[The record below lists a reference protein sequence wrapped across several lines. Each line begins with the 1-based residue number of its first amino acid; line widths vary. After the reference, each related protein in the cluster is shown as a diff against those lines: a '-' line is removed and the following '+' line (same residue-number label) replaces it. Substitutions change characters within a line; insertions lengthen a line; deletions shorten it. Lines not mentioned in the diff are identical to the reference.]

1 MQAMFNSLPLYIG
14 LRYLRAKRRNQFISF
29 VSSFSLLGMAFGV
42 MALVAV
48 LAVMN
53 GFDRELKQRIL
64 SVTPHIL
71 LQSKGDTH
79 WRELIGQAQSVDGVV
94 SAAPYIHSSALINYH
109 RGMQGV
115 EVQGIQPD
123 LEQHVSVVDKHMQMG
138 ELSSLRPGEYNV
150 VIGRLLARNL
160 GVMPGDKLLLT
171 MPQVQVTP
179 AGLFPRVKRF
189 TVSGVFEVGAQMD
202 QNLVLVHMRD
212 AQKLLRLKDE
222 AQGLRIKTNDIYSAG
237 GIAQNLKA
245 VLGKGVTASDWSETQ
260 GSLFQAVKMEKI
272 VIGVLLMIVVFVAAF
287 NIISSLV
294 LMVADKRS
302 DIAVLR
308 TMGMSAAQVMAVFMV
323 QGLSVG
329 LLGIA
334 IGALL
339 GCILAV
345 NIGDIVAWIE
355 ALTGSYIFD
364 PSIYFISQL
373 PSDLQWGDVVIICTT
388 AIALSFLAT
397 LYPAWR
403 ATQIEP
409 AEALRYE

>member
-29 VSSFSLLGMAFGV
+29 VSAFSLLGMAFGV
-42 MALVAV
+42 MALIAV

-71 LQSKGDTH
+71 LQSNNGTH
-79 WRELIGQAQSVDGVV
+79 WGILADQSQSIDGIV

-115 EVQGIQPD
+115 EVQGILPE
-123 LEQHVSVVDKHMQMG
+123 LERSVSVVDKHMHLGQ
-138 ELSSLRPGEYNV
+138 LSDLKPGEYNV

-202 QNLVLVHMRD
+202 QNLVLIHMRD
-212 AQKLLRLKDE
+212 AQKLLRLKDDAE
-222 AQGLRIKTNDIYSAG
+222 GLRIKTNDIYSAG
-237 GIAQNLKA
+237 HIAQQLQ
-245 VLGKGVTASDWSETQ
+245 VTLGEGVNASDWSKTQ

-308 TMGMSAAQVMAVFMV
+308 TMGMSAAQIMAVFMV

-334 IGALL
+334 VGALL
-339 GCILAV
+339 GCVLAIH
-345 NIGDIVAWIE
+345 IGDIVAWFE

-364 PSIYFISQL
+364 PSVYFISKL
-373 PSDLQWGDVVIICTT
+373 PSDLQWFDVAVICST
-388 AIALSFLAT
+388 AVALSFLAT

-403 ATQIEP
+403 ATRIEP

>member
-1 MQAMFNSLPLYIG
+1 MQAMFNCLPLYIG

-29 VSSFSLLGMAFGV
+29 VSAFSLLGMAFGV
-42 MALVAV
+42 MALIVV

-71 LQSKGDTH
+71 LQSKSDSH
-79 WRELIGQAQSVDGVV
+79 WRALMSEAEAVNGVV

-115 EVQGIQPD
+115 EVQGIMPE
-123 LEQHVSVVDKHMQMG
+123 LEQRVSVVDQHMKLG
-138 ELSSLRPGEYNV
+138 RLSDLQGGAYNV

-202 QNLVLVHMRD
+202 QNLVLIHLQD
-212 AQKLLRLKDE
+212 AQKLLRLSGE
-222 AQGLRIKTNDIYSAG
+222 AEGLRIKTRDIYRAG
-237 GIAQNLKA
+237 SIAENLELA
-245 VLGKGVTASDWSETQ
+245 LGDGVSASDWSETQ

-308 TMGMSAAQVMAVFMV
+308 TMGMSAAQVMAIFMV

-329 LLGIA
+329 LLGIL

-339 GCILAV
+339 GCVLAI
-345 NIGDIVAWIE
+345 NIGDVVAWLE
-355 ALTGSYIFD
+355 GLTGRYIFD
-364 PSIYFISQL
+364 PSIYFISSL
-373 PSDLQWGDVVIICTT
+373 PSDLQWPDLIVVC
-388 AIALSFLAT
+388 ASAVVLSFLAT

-403 ATQIEP
+403 ATRIEP

>member
-1 MQAMFNSLPLYIG
+1 MFNSLPLYIG

-29 VSSFSLLGMAFGV
+29 VSTFSLLGMAFGV

-71 LQSKGDTH
+71 LQSKADSH
-79 WRELIGQAQSVDGVV
+79 WRELIRQTESVGGVV
-94 SAAPYIHSSALINYH
+94 SAAPYIHSSALVNYH

-115 EVQGIQPD
+115 EVQGILPE
-123 LEQHVSVVDKHMQMG
+123 LEQRVSVVDQRMHLGQ
-138 ELSSLRPGEYNV
+138 LTDLRPGEYNV

-202 QNLVLVHMRD
+202 QNLVLIHMRD
-212 AQKLLRLKDE
+212 AQKLLRLKTE

-237 GIAQNLKA
+237 AIGQKLKA
-245 VLGKGVTASDWSETQ
+245 SLGEDAVVSDWSQTQ
-260 GSLFQAVKMEKI
+260 GSLFQAVKMEKM

-329 LLGIA
+329 VLGIV
-334 IGALL
+334 IGAFL

-345 NIGDIVAWIE
+345 NIGAIVAWVE
-355 ALTGSYIFD
+355 AVTGQYIFD
-364 PSIYFISQL
+364 PSVYFISQL
-373 PSDLQWGDVVIICTT
+373 PSNLQWFDVVVICGT
-388 AIALSFLAT
+388 AFVLSFLAT

>member
-1 MQAMFNSLPLYIG
+1 MFNSLPLYIG

-71 LQSKGDTH
+71 LQSKSDAH
-79 WRELIGQAQSVDGVV
+79 WRELIEQAQSVDGVV

-123 LEQHVSVVDKHMQMG
+123 LERHVSVVDKHMQMG
-138 ELSSLRPGEYNV
+138 ELSSLQPGEYNV

-345 NIGDIVAWIE
+345 NIGDIVAWFE

-373 PSDLQWGDVVIICTT
+373 PSDLQWGDVVVICTT